1 MVIALPKRKSVGS
14 ENLIGQN
21 IVFLRKSKGLKQT
34 DLLAQLQV
42 RGIDINQSALS
53 DIEGQNRKVS
63 DRELLTIAEILGVP
77 LDALFSAHED

>member
-1 MVIALPKRKSVGS
+1 MPKRKTVGT

-21 IVFLRKSKGLKQT
+21 VVLLRKRRHMKQT
-34 DLLAQLQV
+34 DLLAQLQT

-63 DRELLTIAEILGVP
+63 DRELLALADIFNVS
-77 LDALFSAHED
+77 LDALFTPPEKE

>member
-1 MVIALPKRKSVGS
+1 MPKRKSIGS
-14 ENLIGQN
+14 ENLVGQN
-21 IVFLRKSKGLKQT
+21 IVLLRKRKGLKQT

-63 DRELLTIAEILGVP
+63 DRELLAFAEILEVP
-77 LDALFSAHED
+77 LAALFPVP

>member
-1 MVIALPKRKSVGS
+1 MVTPLPKRKSIGS
-14 ENLIGQN
+14 ENLVGQN
-21 IVFLRKSKGLKQT
+21 IVLLRKRKGLKQT

-63 DRELLTIAEILGVP
+63 DRELLAFAEILEVP
-77 LDALFSAHED
+77 LAALFPVP

>member
-1 MVIALPKRKSVGS
+1 MVLPKRKSVGS

-21 IVFLRKSKGLKQT
+21 IVLLRKRKGLKQT

-63 DRELLTIAEILGVP
+63 DRELLAFAEILEVP
-77 LDALFSAHED
+77 LAALFPVP